1 MGRDGALHEW
11 QVITDP
17 TDMFQHRVFRL
28 RDLKQ
33 SAFDQVWPNGILFR
47 NLRTGQELQFRQGQL
62 APAEQTAVNA
72 PCSI

>member
-11 QVITDP
+11 QVISDP
-17 TDMFQHRVFRL
+17 ADLFQYRIFRL

-47 NLRTGQELQFRQGQL
+47 NLRTGEELQFRQGQL
-62 APAEQTAVNA
+62 APAERSTINA
-72 PCSI
+72 AYSV